1 MQQELNGM
9 FDEVGGD
16 LGGQGEPINRRQ
28 MDGSQGTFEAM
39 IRRTNGEID
48 GIRRQNERKEKDR
61 RFEEELLRQKRY
73 ENIQNEA
80 QAAARKLAEL
90 EMRWSEY
97 KEMEECQELNQ
108 SLVEHKKMFAELV
121 ANKNGLISSLHKHIA
136 TKNEEYMTEMDVM
149 KDDIDVL
156 TKKIRTQFREL
167 RDLVGSELKIVE
179 DDLNRQR
186 SERLGKMQEEITDKF
201 NNLRKVE
208 RDSTEQR

>member
-1 MQQELNGM
+1 M